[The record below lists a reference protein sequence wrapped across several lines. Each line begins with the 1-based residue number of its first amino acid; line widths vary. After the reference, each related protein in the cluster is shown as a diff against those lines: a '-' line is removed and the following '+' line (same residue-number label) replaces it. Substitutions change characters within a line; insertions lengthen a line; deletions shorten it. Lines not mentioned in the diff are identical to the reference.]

1 MTLTFPILG
10 LIIIFAGIFA
20 AGKLAAMDSP
30 VIDGLAWV
38 LGILLFVFILLSK
51 LHF

>member
-1 MTLTFPILG
+1 MTMTFPILG

-20 AGKLAAMDSP
+20 AGKLAEMNSP
-30 VIDGLAWV
+30 VIDGLAWI
-38 LGILLFVFILLSK
+38 LGILLFVFIILAT